1 MKIQPQPDQMTEQQK
16 KHALSLLKEMVYSI
30 KTIEESFAL
39 FCIDEENKQLVKR
52 LMKEFNDEQTDGVP
66 VDETMAFFHTF
77 KMKAETEYQKLNAS
91 INKYN

>member
-1 MKIQPQPDQMTEQQK
+1 
-16 KHALSLLKEMVYSI
+16 
-30 KTIEESFAL
+30 
-39 FCIDEENKQLVKR
+39 
-52 LMKEFNDEQTDGVP
+52 MKEFNDEQTDGVP